1 MTSTKPDVY
10 AVLKRTDERIAR
22 QRGYDPLG
30 DDTIKPFAD
39 AVRPLIET
47 SAPARPDP
55 TAAAELQHKD
65 DVIAELRRT
74 VDGHARS
81 CDRLKT
87 DKQRLA
93 EELEQARA
101 ELAAARAEA
110 NEAKAQFRGASGE
123 VNRLT
128 SELRAGRQQLAR
140 AMAVADEE
148 AAKFKA
154 RIAELEQAVDRP
166 SAEGAGHRHLYLAAE
181 PGQPIGPCTDPACGK
196 PYPRNQI
203 ADLSGEVAP
212 TPPEP
217 WAPLFQRIRGEL
229 ADWGRGR

>member
-47 SAPARPDP
+47 GAAAGPSPA
-55 TAAAELQHKD
+55 AAAELQHKD
-65 DVIAELRRT
+65 DVIAELRRI

-81 CDRLKT
+81 CDRLQA

-110 NEAKAQFRGASGE
+110 NEAKAEFRGASGE

-128 SELRAGRQQLAR
+128 SELRAGRQQLTR
-140 AMAVADEE
+140 AMAAADEE
-148 AAKFKA
+148 AAKLKA
-154 RIAELEQAVDRP
+154 RIAELEQVADRS
-166 SAEGAGHRHLYLAAE
+166 SAEGAAHRHFYLAAE
-181 PGQPIGPCTDPACGK
+181 PGQPIGPCMDPACGK
-196 PYPRNQI
+196 PYPRNHI
-203 ADLSGEVAP
+203 ADRSAEVSS
-212 TPPEP
+212 TPQEP
-217 WAPLFQRIRGEL
+217 WAPLFQQIRGEL
-229 ADWGRGR
+229 ADWGSGG